1 MFKTFRVA
9 SRPSPSRPVTA
20 GVKLPA
26 VCTLIGKR
34 GDPSMHFVTE
44 ERHFLTAKKKT
55 GTLKKNLVANEI
67 SLSAEG
73 ARAPSLILSR
83 FFFFFFLTTMLPKEN
98 SRNTKT
104 ETNLDLW
111 ERPDTRWGFQEQ
123 VFWFVT
129 FFFPKVTNPRVAH
142 EVTCREETSESYV
155 LTQRKGRRRRE
166 QMKKERSPWRCVLE
180 RTRFFSLFSF
190 SIDWQRNVLQGGR
203 LQGLRTNF
211 E

>member
-1 MFKTFRVA
+1 MR
-9 SRPSPSRPVTA
+9 S
-20 GVKLPA
+20 
-26 VCTLIGKR
+26 VCPPRELELHRWFCPG
-34 GDPSMHFVTE
+34 F
-44 ERHFLTAKKKT
+44 F
-55 GTLKKNLVANEI
+55 
-67 SLSAEG
+67 
-73 ARAPSLILSR
+73 

-111 ERPDTRWGFQEQ
+111 ERRDETPGG
-123 VFWFVT
+123 VFKNR
-129 FFFPKVTNPRVAH
+129 FFGLRPFFSPKVTNPRVAL

-190 SIDWQRNVLQGGR
+190 SIDLQRNVLQGGR
-203 LQGLRTNF
+203 LEGLRTNF
-211 E
+211 ELANFCL